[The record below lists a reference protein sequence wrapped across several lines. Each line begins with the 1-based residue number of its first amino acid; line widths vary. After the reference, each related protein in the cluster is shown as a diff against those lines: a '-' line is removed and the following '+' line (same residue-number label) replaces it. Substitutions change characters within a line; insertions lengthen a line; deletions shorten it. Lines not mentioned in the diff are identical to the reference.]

1 MSATPLPQSNRPA
14 KQSGRRGLL
23 PKIAA
28 LPRIWWSHRISLAIS
43 LAVTVVGLLVY
54 KHAFLRET
62 PPTLLAFAE
71 RLELSAIDTRFRY
84 RGQNHA
90 NVDPRIVIVGIDQAS
105 QEVLGHWP
113 FSRTH
118 FAHMLDALRE
128 DGAKVVAFDITFS
141 QPDPVGQP
149 VIEMR
154 DEVAKLRRG
163 GAHLDPRLDSKLT
176 ELLVK
181 YSPDEEFAHSIET
194 FGSVVLGN
202 YFLYSQSDLTGITAA
217 TLDSYAELIRD
228 FPFPR
233 VEPLRP
239 QLYKQDFAT
248 LVDNYSHGGFVPEG
262 AEANLEMFS
271 KALPGDKGATGFFNF
286 PPDTDGVVRH
296 ALLALPYGRSKNLEE
311 WDLYASLDVQ
321 TVRRFLD
328 VPNDQTTLQFGPVGV
343 ARVQVSHDLPLQP
356 DPLARSMINYRGPVR
371 TYPYLSVAD
380 VALKNFPPGT
390 FRGKIVLVGATA
402 TGIGDVR
409 PTPYGNLNFPGVEIH
424 ANVIDNML
432 HQDFLQRGA
441 RQSVW
446 DISFVFLF
454 GFPLGL
460 WLAAS
465 RPQNMWFA
473 LFLAI
478 PFVIGVYQAFL
489 KGWWLNLT

>member
-1 MSATPLPQSNRPA
+1 
-14 KQSGRRGLL
+14 
-23 PKIAA
+23 
-28 LPRIWWSHRISLAIS
+28 
-43 LAVTVVGLLVY
+43 
-54 KHAFLRET
+54 
-62 PPTLLAFAE
+62 
-71 RLELSAIDTRFRY
+71 
-84 RGQNHA
+84 
-90 NVDPRIVIVGIDQAS
+90 
-105 QEVLGHWP
+105 
-113 FSRTH
+113 
-118 FAHMLDALRE
+118 
-128 DGAKVVAFDITFS
+128 
-141 QPDPVGQP
+141 
-149 VIEMR
+149 
-154 DEVAKLRRG
+154 
-163 GAHLDPRLDSKLT
+163 
-176 ELLVK
+176 
-181 YSPDEEFAHSIET
+181 
-194 FGSVVLGN
+194 
-202 YFLYSQSDLTGITAA
+202 
-217 TLDSYAELIRD
+217 
-228 FPFPR
+228 
-233 VEPLRP
+233 
-239 QLYKQDFAT
+239 
-248 LVDNYSHGGFVPEG
+248 
-262 AEANLEMFS
+262 
-271 KALPGDKGATGFFNF
+271 
-286 PPDTDGVVRH
+286 

-489 KGWWLNLT
+489 KGWWLNLTLPLITLVANVSLVALYRVVVEEREKRKVRGSFQQYLSPEVIRRLLEQPKLVQPRKTE